1 MNLKPESSVLLDSL
15 ISQLKEILLAS
26 PMSDGS
32 SIIEFLDKFDVQNAL
47 KISIDIS
54 VPQKIQ
60 EAQARIAAN
69 QFLSAGLCWYWDD
82 DIGAFVQRPCP

>member
-1 MNLKPESSVLLDSL
+1 MNRKPESSVLLDSL
-15 ISQLKEILLAS
+15 VSQLKEILLAS

-32 SIIEFLDKFDVQNAL
+32 SIIEFLDQFDIQNSL

-60 EAQARIAAN
+60 EAQARIVAN
-69 QFLSAGLCWYWDD
+69 QFQSAGICWYWDEN
-82 DIGAFVQRPCP
+82 IGAFVQGPCP